1 MPDDDPTQPPAPVPD
16 EPNPTPEET
25 STPAPVPV
33 EVEPQKEP
41 SFVNWTAAEK
51 AEVYEALKKI
61 RQSEPAPID
70 NKPEPKQPEPK
81 RRKFRFKSKRG

>member
-1 MPDDDPTQPPAPVPD
+1 MPDEPDPTPAPVPVIE
-16 EPNPTPEET
+16 EPAPEET
-25 STPAPVPV
+25 PPPAPVPV